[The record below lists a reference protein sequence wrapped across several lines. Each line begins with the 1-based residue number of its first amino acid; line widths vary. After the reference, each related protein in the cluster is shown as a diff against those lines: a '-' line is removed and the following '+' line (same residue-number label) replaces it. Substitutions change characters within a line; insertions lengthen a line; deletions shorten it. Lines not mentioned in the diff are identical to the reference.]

1 MLREGSGERADS
13 NDDSP
18 DMFADCSLQD
28 EESSSVV
35 KVQIQ
40 SEF

>member
-1 MLREGSGERADS
+1 MLPEESGERVDS

-35 KVQIQ
+35 KVQVDG
-40 SEF
+40 

>member
-1 MLREGSGERADS
+1 MLLEGSVERADS

-18 DMFADCSLQD
+18 DIFADCSLQD

-35 KVQIQ
+35 KVQV
-40 SEF
+40 EG

>member
-1 MLREGSGERADS
+1 MLPEGSGGRAVS

-18 DMFADCSLQD
+18 DMFADFMLQN

-35 KVQIQ
+35 KVQIE
-40 SEF
+40 S

>member
-1 MLREGSGERADS
+1 MLSEGSGERAVS

-18 DMFADCSLQD
+18 GMFAGFTLQD

-35 KVQIQ
+35 KVQV
-40 SEF
+40 EG

>member
-1 MLREGSGERADS
+1 MLPEGHGEIADN

-35 KVQIQ
+35 KVQI
-40 SEF
+40 EG

>member
-1 MLREGSGERADS
+1 MLPVGSGDRADS

-35 KVQIQ
+35 KVQI
-40 SEF
+40 EGEV